1 MRVFLVSL
9 LFVAMSSATLAQQS
23 TKLSAGEI
31 EQRVRAMKKADV
43 VWRKIA
49 WKTCLIDALH
59 ASKEQRKPIIAWVF
73 IDRPKDDE
81 RC

>member
-1 MRVFLVSL
+1 MKTAHATYFLL
-9 LFVAMSSATLAQQS
+9 VATAILNAAVTQPDS
-23 TKLSAGEI
+23 I
-31 EQRVRAMKKADV
+31 EQIEERVQALKKPDV

-49 WKTCLIDALH
+49 WMTCLVEALH
-59 ASKEQRKPIIAWVF
+59 ESRTQNKPIVAWVF